1 MALLLCVSADSIETR
16 LDNFDG
22 LIGKVD
28 CEERS
33 AEGSWSSMATI
44 LGKYFQQRN
53 LIIRSVRDSPST
65 KTLVAWL
72 PLNLPLISRRREVA
86 PWSWVL
92 AYSHLL
98 CLETS
103 RQENWSASLISR
115 IRIRRTGWSSCLSR
129 QPLGSSLGFM
139 TCTSQYPSIKQS
151 LIFAESMLTLFAA
164 SVVWV
169 AVRIK
174 KIPRKS
180 AFIFFFL
187 TQYIAFIVDT
197 ASKFMM
203 IRNS

>member
-1 MALLLCVSADSIETR
+1 MAS
-16 LDNFDG
+16 N
-22 LIGKVD
+22 
-28 CEERS
+28 
-33 AEGSWSSMATI
+33 
-44 LGKYFQQRN
+44 LGRCFQQRN
-53 LIIRSVRDSPST
+53 LMIRSVRDSPPT

-72 PLNLPLISRRREVA
+72 PLNLPLISRRSEVA

-164 SVVWV
+164 NVVWV
-169 AVRIK
+169 AVKIK
-174 KIPRKS
+174 EIPRKS
-180 AFIFFFL
+180 AFIFCFL
-187 TQYIAFIVDT
+187 TQDMYFIVDT
-197 ASKFMM
+197 TSKFVM

>member
-1 MALLLCVSADSIETR
+1 
-16 LDNFDG
+16 
-22 LIGKVD
+22 
-28 CEERS
+28 
-33 AEGSWSSMATI
+33 MATI

-98 CLETS
+98 CLVTS

-115 IRIRRTGWSSCLSR
+115 TRIRRTGRSSCLSR
-129 QPLGSSLGFM
+129 QPLGSSPGFM

>member
-98 CLETS
+98 CLVTS

-115 IRIRRTGWSSCLSR
+115 TRIRRTGRSSCLSR
-129 QPLGSSLGFM
+129 QPLGSSPGFM

-197 ASKFMM
+197 AYKFMM

>member
-33 AEGSWSSMATI
+33 AEGSWSPMATI

-115 IRIRRTGWSSCLSR
+115 TRIRRTGRSSCLSR
-129 QPLGSSLGFM
+129 QPLGSSPGFM
-139 TCTSQYPSIKQS
+139 TCTSQYPRIKQS
-151 LIFAESMLTLFAA
+151 LILAESSLTLFAA
-164 SVVWV
+164 SAIW
-169 AVRIK
+169 AVRMNV
-174 KIPRKS
+174 IPRS
-180 AFIFFFL
+180 GAFISVFSNPRSFF
-187 TQYIAFIVDT
+187 V
-197 ASKFMM
+197 SKQK
-203 IRNS
+203 N